1 MLWNAVKEM
10 HLKSAKTNKEY
21 LGKHIMILGRLQ
33 LWFVAYFQDR
43 SRMGTPGIGSVENM
57 EKAGLQSDVW
67 HRKGGICDWGSKVYA
82 FHCKF
87 SEAIS
92 SC

>member
-1 MLWNAVKEM
+1 MLLNTLKEM
-10 HLKSAKTNKEY
+10 YLKSVKTNKEY
-21 LGKHIMILGRLQ
+21 LGKHIMILGRLYI
-33 LWFVAYFQDR
+33 WFVAYFQNR

-82 FHCKF
+82 LHRKF
-87 SEAIS
+87 S
-92 SC
+92 